1 LFSKTYKKAKHTK
14 SKTYKKAKHTKNKN
28 IQHSN
33 MAASSMPFNIQDP
46 YWNNVHPGMP
56 SRIKHRLILVRH
68 GESESNIEL
77 TTTGQTSEFTSIPH
91 KVGGRGD
98 IPLTARG
105 KEQAQDVADFLAL
118 KGINHIDGHIDQIY
132 ISPLWRTI
140 QTALPTLEKKPYN
153 DIEYPHEVRWPS
165 KSEMARE
172 PFYVGINYDLREKYS
187 KEAYWVT
194 MPRLSSYFQC
204 YRQINFHKMQQQFS
218 YNYAEHQWLRQP
230 ETTEE
235 FCRRTSSVMDEWKKE
250 GNVENRKQTI
260 VFTHSQFISQLLA
273 GDSKMSFHL
282 ANGSI
287 SIIDIDEEN
296 NLHVQVANYTKHLQ
310 TPTGMHTCIY

>member
-1 LFSKTYKKAKHTK
+1 MTATS
-14 SKTYKKAKHTKNKN
+14 
-28 IQHSN
+28 I
-33 MAASSMPFNIQDP
+33 PFNIQDP
-46 YWNNVHPGMP
+46 YWSVVHPGMP
-56 SRIKHRLILVRH
+56 CRIKHRLILVRH

-77 TTTGQTSEFTSIPH
+77 TTTGVTSEYPN
-91 KVGGRGD
+91 KVGSRED

-118 KGINHIDGHIDQIY
+118 KGINHTDGNIDQIH
-132 ISPLWRTI
+132 ISPLWRAI
-140 QTALPTLEKKPYN
+140 QTALPTLEKEPYCTG
-153 DIEYPHEVRWPS
+153 VRLNRI
-165 KSEMARE
+165 SESARE
-172 PFYVGINYDLREKYS
+172 PFYVDINYHLREKYS
-187 KEAYWVT
+187 KEAYWING
-194 MPRLSSYFQC
+194 MPALSSHFEC
-204 YRQINFHKMQQQFS
+204 YRRKNFHEMEYRWS
-218 YNYAEHQWLRQP
+218 SEIVDYQWLRQP
-230 ETTEE
+230 ETNEE
-235 FCRRTSSVMDEWKKE
+235 FCSRVTSVMDEWKKE

-296 NLHVQVANYTKHLQ
+296 NLHVQVANYTKHLR

>member
-1 LFSKTYKKAKHTK
+1 
-14 SKTYKKAKHTKNKN
+14 
-28 IQHSN
+28 
-33 MAASSMPFNIQDP
+33 
-46 YWNNVHPGMP
+46 
-56 SRIKHRLILVRH
+56 
-68 GESESNIEL
+68 
-77 TTTGQTSEFTSIPH
+77 
-91 KVGGRGD
+91 
-98 IPLTARG
+98 
-105 KEQAQDVADFLAL
+105 
-118 KGINHIDGHIDQIY
+118 
-132 ISPLWRTI
+132 
-140 QTALPTLEKKPYN
+140 
-153 DIEYPHEVRWPS
+153 
-165 KSEMARE
+165 
-172 PFYVGINYDLREKYS
+172 
-187 KEAYWVT
+187 
-194 MPRLSSYFQC
+194 
-204 YRQINFHKMQQQFS
+204 MQQQFS

>member
-1 LFSKTYKKAKHTK
+1 MTDTS
-14 SKTYKKAKHTKNKN
+14 
-28 IQHSN
+28 I
-33 MAASSMPFNIQDP
+33 PFNIQDP
-46 YWNNVHPGMP
+46 YWSVVHPGMP
-56 SRIKHRLILVRH
+56 CRIKHRLILVRH

-77 TTTGQTSEFTSIPH
+77 TTTGQTSEYPR

-118 KGINHIDGHIDQIY
+118 KGIKHIDGHIDEIH
-132 ISPLWRTI
+132 ISPLWRAI
-140 QTALPTLEKKPYN
+140 QTALPTLEKEPYS
-153 DIEYPHEVRWPS
+153 DLEYPGALCCLNRHKEIIH
-165 KSEMARE
+165 K
-172 PFYVGINYDLREKYS
+172 PFYVDINYHLREKYS
-187 KEAYWVT
+187 KEAYWVK
-194 MPRLSSYFQC
+194 MPELSSYFRC
-204 YRQINFHKMQQQFS
+204 YRRINFHEMQQQFS
-218 YNYAEHQWLRQP
+218 NEFVEHQWLRQP
-230 ETTEE
+230 ETNEE
-235 FCRRTSSVMDEWKKE
+235 FCHRASSVMDEWKKE

-296 NLHVQVANYTKHLQ
+296 NLHVQVANYTKHLRN
-310 TPTGMHTCIY
+310 PTGMHTCIY